1 MPTRRLA
8 PLRHLQRELE
18 RAEKDL
24 ARREE
29 LLAKRR
35 KPSHLVGAWITVWR
49 LAVERCRIDLY
60 EMQRDISLHQLDAD
74 GRPVARRSRKGS
86 QVQKP
91 LVIVIEPEPFIRLDV
106 AETVSDLGY
115 EVTDLRTAEDAVRF
129 IDQADKPALII
140 TAVSLEGQLD
150 GHGLI
155 SRARSRWPKLPAI
168 ILTAGDDDPS
178 LRDETTV
185 LVQKPFTTEAIE
197 KSVQGLMRPAPFAL
211 GR

>member
-1 MPTRRLA
+1 MPTRRLT

-35 KPSHLVGAWITVWR
+35 KPSSLTAAWITVWR
-49 LAVERCRIDLY
+49 LAVERCRIDLQ
-60 EMQRDISLHQLDAD
+60 EMQRDISLHQLDAE
-74 GRPVARRSRKGS
+74 GRPVAQSYRKGREME
-86 QVQKP
+86 KP
-91 LVIVIEPEPFIRLDV
+91 LVVVIEPEPFIRLDV

-155 SRARSRWPKLPAI
+155 ARARSRWPKIPAI
-168 ILTAGDDDPS
+168 ILSAGDDDPS

-185 LVQKPFTTEAIE
+185 LVQKPFTAEVIE
-197 KSVQGLMRPAPFAL
+197 RSVQGLIRSTSW
-211 GR
+211 